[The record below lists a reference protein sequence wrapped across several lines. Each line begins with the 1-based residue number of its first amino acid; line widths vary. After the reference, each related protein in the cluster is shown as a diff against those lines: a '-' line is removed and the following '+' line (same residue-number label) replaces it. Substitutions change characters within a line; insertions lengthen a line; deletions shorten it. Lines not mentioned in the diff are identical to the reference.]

1 MRRSSLLALPFL
13 AALGCGEGTPT
24 SINGRPTLRVE
35 ERFGQ
40 LAIINTSEY
49 PLYTMPIDAS
59 DPREYLV
66 QAGNDADY
74 VLVQPGDARVVDPS
88 TVLGGKPVGRVR
100 VFYFFDGSETPGIQR
115 VVTMNVVA
123 EVGRPTAR

>member
-1 MRRSSLLALPFL
+1 MRRSSLFALLFV
-13 AALGCGEGTPT
+13 AALACGDGMPT
-24 SINGRPTLRVE
+24 SINERPTLRVE

-40 LAIINTSEY
+40 LAIINTSAY

-59 DPREYLV
+59 DPRDYLV

-74 VLVQPGDARVVDPS
+74 VLVQPGGSRVVDPES
-88 TVLGGKPVGRVR
+88 IMGKPVGRIR
-100 VFYFFDGSETPGIQR
+100 VFYFFDGSAAPGIQR